1 MRCDEIMKT
10 DVQVLRPNA
19 TIREAAQKMRQL
31 NVGFLP
37 VCDTDGVVLG
47 TITDRDICLRVVA
60 DDVPVDD
67 AVDAYMTRDELVVC
81 KPSDDLKHAEQIMG
95 RKHKS
100 RILVC
105 DDQGRL
111 CGVISLSDI
120 AVWEDPGS
128 AAKTMRRV
136 SEREAAH

>member
-10 DVQVLRPNA
+10 DVQILRPNA

-37 VCDTDGVVLG
+37 VCDKDGVVLG
-47 TITDRDICLRVVA
+47 TITDRDICVRCVA
-60 DDVPVDD
+60 DDVPVDE
-67 AVDAYMTRDELVVC
+67 AVDMYMTRDELVVC

-120 AVWEDPGS
+120 AVWEDPS
-128 AAKTMRRV
+128 AAAKTMRRV